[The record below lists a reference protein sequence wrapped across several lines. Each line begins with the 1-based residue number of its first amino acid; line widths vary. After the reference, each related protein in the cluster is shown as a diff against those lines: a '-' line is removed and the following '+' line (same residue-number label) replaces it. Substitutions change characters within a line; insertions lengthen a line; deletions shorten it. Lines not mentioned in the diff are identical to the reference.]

1 MKVLLKNGKNLE
13 LKEADYEKSV
23 NLNVAL
29 SLCQIILGGWRLPT
43 IEEFDMIYNEL
54 HKNGQGN
61 FMEESY
67 WAALIENI
75 PCSFNFKVGFPHTG
89 YNMIDSYH
97 QFEFK
102 VRLVRDL

>member
-1 MKVLLKNGKNLE
+1 MKLILKNGKTLE
-13 LKEADYEKSV
+13 LQEADYEKSV

-29 SLCQIILGGWRLPT
+29 SLCQNISGGWRLPT
-43 IEEFDMIYNEL
+43 IEEFDTIYNEL

-67 WAALIENI
+67 WAAITVNI
-75 PCSFNFKVGFPHTG
+75 PCSFNFKVGLPHTG
-89 YNMIDSYH
+89 YHMIGRYH